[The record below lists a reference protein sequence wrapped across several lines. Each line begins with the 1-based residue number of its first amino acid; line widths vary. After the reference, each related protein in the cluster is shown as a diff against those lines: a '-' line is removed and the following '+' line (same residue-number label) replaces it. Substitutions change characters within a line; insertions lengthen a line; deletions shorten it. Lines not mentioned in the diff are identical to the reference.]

1 MQNVIS
7 GRYKMHTK
15 YRPSTL
21 EEIIGHKEI
30 VESIMN
36 LFKKGVPHAFLFSG
50 PSGTGKTTF
59 ARIIANMLSA
69 DKDDIIEINVAN
81 TNGVDYIRDMNNV
94 ARYSP
99 LLGQNKV
106 FIMDECQQLTKEAQ
120 NCLLKILEDSPKYS
134 YFILCTTDS
143 SKILPTI
150 KNRCTSYSLNSLSNK
165 EIEEVLNR
173 VIKNEKL
180 CISEDIFN
188 LVVYKTEGCPR
199 KALVLLN
206 QVKDIIDFNS
216 ACKLLADELDSE
228 AEIIDII
235 KGILYKK
242 KSWQELMGM
251 FSTINIE
258 NETIRITFA
267 NYLSGCLKNA
277 KNNKDMEKFSNLLS
291 LFLSPLTYGSGKA
304 EIVFLIYKAF
314 TV

>member
-1 MQNVIS
+1 
-7 GRYKMHTK
+7 MHIK
-15 YRPSTL
+15 YRPTKL
-21 EEIIGHKEI
+21 EEIVGHKEI
-30 VESIMN
+30 VESIKN
-36 LFKKGVPHAFLFSG
+36 LFKKNISHAFLFSG
-50 PSGTGKTTF
+50 PSGTGKTTL
-59 ARIIANMLSA
+59 ARIIANMLEA
-69 DKDDIIEINVAN
+69 DKNDIIEINVAN

-188 LVVYKTEGCPR
+188 LVVYKAEGCPR

-206 QVKDIIDFNS
+206 QVKDITDFDN
-216 ACKLLADELDSE
+216 ACKLLADELDKE
-228 AEIIDII
+228 NEIIDII

-277 KNNKDMEKFSNLLS
+277 KNNKDMEKFSNLLQ

-304 EIVFLIYKAF
+304 EITFLIYKAY
-314 TV
+314 TL